1 MSHIDF
7 TIVLVLIHYVF
18 PQLAFQVNKFFQTGD
33 LITKKRNRLSSKNI
47 RVSMCLNSWL
57 IFNYIIFV

>member
-1 MSHIDF
+1 MSHINF

-18 PQLAFQVNKFFQTGD
+18 PQLVFQVNKFFQTGD
-33 LITKKRNRLSSKNI
+33 LITKKRNRLSSKYT

-57 IFNYIIFV
+57 KFN